1 MLDPI
6 LLTCK
11 ILYTLFLGEKMHAKQ
26 PHTVSLMFVAFDQE
40 VHTWIEDI
48 HSDRMRLCT
57 LQYSPGQRK
66 DSLFYFHVKLLQ
78 ITSYHFSK
86 SVVRPERAKP

>member
-26 PHTVSLMFVAFDQE
+26 PHAVSLMFVLCDQE
-40 VHTWIEDI
+40 VHIWIEDI
-48 HSDRMRLCT
+48 QSDKMRPCT
-57 LQYSPGQRK
+57 LQNSPGQRN

-78 ITSYHFSK
+78 ITSY
-86 SVVRPERAKP
+86 

>member
-26 PHTVSLMFVAFDQE
+26 PHTVSLMFVVFDQE

-48 HSDRMRLCT
+48 HSDRMRPCT
-57 LQYSPGQRK
+57 LQNSTG
-66 DSLFYFHVKLLQ
+66 LGMIAFFTFV
-78 ITSYHFSK
+78 
-86 SVVRPERAKP
+86 